1 MATLALSVVGTVV
14 GGAIGGPFGAA
25 VGRGLG
31 AMAGAYIDSQL
42 FASKPKPIVGPRI
55 EDLKVT
61 SAAYG
66 TPIAIGFGQRVR
78 SGGTVIWNTNLLET
92 ANSTRAKSGKGGS
105 KRQTTTTFSYSI
117 SAAVLVAEGPIG
129 AITRI
134 WGDGKLWYDAAQ
146 SPPQVLADGVRI
158 YLGTEA
164 QTADPL
170 IAAVEG
176 AANTPAYRGSAY
188 IVIEDL
194 QLANFANRLPR
205 MEIEWEPGGQ
215 NVAGAL
221 DGIARRVG
229 VTTLDAA
236 SVGNALPGFVIA
248 RQTSARAAI
257 EELSAAY
264 GLVGASQPGGL
275 VVKPRGVAATGGM
288 DTASL
293 GAGSE
298 RPGEAQ
304 PWRLARAPTSDIPR
318 EVSLTF
324 MDATRDYQTS
334 TVTSRRAEGVGQ
346 GTDAYAVAAVLA
358 PDEAQARV
366 EQIHADLIATQNTA
380 DSLMLPPSFAQ
391 VTPGDALFVELDG
404 ATRRLT
410 LTKVT
415 SGANGLVEVSA
426 TEEIAGTW
434 LPYTAVA
441 PAPTVPVQAIPAV
454 VPTTLH
460 LLDLPMLTAQDD
472 DAGFYYAVGGA
483 AGWRSAAV
491 IRSSDDVN
499 FAELAYSNLAA
510 TIGTCQ
516 TTLADGPWLTTDL
529 GNTLDVLLLAAD
541 DALESVTD
549 GAIFNGA
556 NGAVIGGEI
565 VQFRTATLIAPST
578 YRLSGF
584 ERGRLG
590 TDHLTAT
597 HVAAER
603 FVFLGDLASIERI
616 VDPLSLRNASRFYR
630 GVSLY
635 QDAAAVVSQSF
646 ANSCAALR
654 PWSPV
659 DIAGT
664 RDGGN
669 NLTVTWTRRSR
680 IPFAEF
686 FSAAPLGEATEAYEV
701 DIRNAGD
708 TATLRTIAATSPTA
722 SYTAAQQ
729 TADGLTPGNP
739 VVVRVQQ
746 ISASIGRGVSRRAT
760 V

>member
-275 VVKPRGVAATGGM
+275 VVKPRGVAATGRHGR
-288 DTASL
+288 DQPGRRVRTPRRSPAL
-293 GAGSE
+293 APGARPDQRHPARGQPDLHGCDAGLPDQHRHQPPRGRR
-298 RPGEAQ
+298 RPGH
-304 PWRLARAPTSDIPR
+304 RCLCR
-318 EVSLTF
+318 
-324 MDATRDYQTS
+324 
-334 TVTSRRAEGVGQ
+334 
-346 GTDAYAVAAVLA
+346 
-358 PDEAQARV
+358 
-366 EQIHADLIATQNTA
+366 
-380 DSLMLPPSFAQ
+380 
-391 VTPGDALFVELDG
+391 
-404 ATRRLT
+404 
-410 LTKVT
+410 
-415 SGANGLVEVSA
+415 
-426 TEEIAGTW
+426 
-434 LPYTAVA
+434 
-441 PAPTVPVQAIPAV
+441 
-454 VPTTLH
+454 
-460 LLDLPMLTAQDD
+460 
-472 DAGFYYAVGGA
+472 
-483 AGWRSAAV
+483 
-491 IRSSDDVN
+491 
-499 FAELAYSNLAA
+499 
-510 TIGTCQ
+510 
-516 TTLADGPWLTTDL
+516 
-529 GNTLDVLLLAAD
+529 
-541 DALESVTD
+541 
-549 GAIFNGA
+549 
-556 NGAVIGGEI
+556 
-565 VQFRTATLIAPST
+565 
-578 YRLSGF
+578 
-584 ERGRLG
+584 RGRAG
-590 TDHLTAT
+590 
-597 HVAAER
+597 AE
-603 FVFLGDLASIERI
+603 
-616 VDPLSLRNASRFYR
+616 
-630 GVSLY
+630 
-635 QDAAAVVSQSF
+635 
-646 ANSCAALR
+646 
-654 PWSPV
+654 
-659 DIAGT
+659 
-664 RDGGN
+664 
-669 NLTVTWTRRSR
+669 
-680 IPFAEF
+680 
-686 FSAAPLGEATEAYEV
+686 
-701 DIRNAGD
+701 
-708 TATLRTIAATSPTA
+708 
-722 SYTAAQQ
+722 
-729 TADGLTPGNP
+729 
-739 VVVRVQQ
+739 
-746 ISASIGRGVSRRAT
+746 
-760 V
+760 